1 MFEETSRHE
10 LWLMNDIQAQLNS
23 HVSFGCFSFVSKQI
37 YLAVNYS
44 LLKKNVFP
52 PRGKG
57 HCGRGE

>member
-1 MFEETSRHE
+1 
-10 LWLMNDIQAQLNS
+10 MNDIQAQLNS